1 MRAVSVHVTDS
12 TGVLGLLRTGQ
23 MVDVQV
29 VRGKLPDV
37 QVRTALENL
46 RVLSVIPQPELTS
59 QGVNLPV
66 VTLLATPADADVLAT
81 ADAGGR
87 VRLTLRNS
95 LDAQT
100 RPRSPVTL
108 EGVMKP
114 SGVATPAAAPTEISK
129 GGNAK
134 HP

>member
-1 MRAVSVHVTDS
+1 
-12 TGVLGLLRTGQ
+12 

-59 QGVNLPV
+59 QQVNLPV
-66 VTLLATPADADVLAT
+66 VTLLATPLDADVLAA

-87 VRLTLRNS
+87 IRLTLRNS

-100 RPRSPVTL
+100 RLRSPLTL
-108 EGVMKP
+108 DGVMKP
-114 SGVATPAAAPTEISK
+114 SGAVMSATSPQPANPQPANSQPTA
-129 GGNAK
+129 GGSAK